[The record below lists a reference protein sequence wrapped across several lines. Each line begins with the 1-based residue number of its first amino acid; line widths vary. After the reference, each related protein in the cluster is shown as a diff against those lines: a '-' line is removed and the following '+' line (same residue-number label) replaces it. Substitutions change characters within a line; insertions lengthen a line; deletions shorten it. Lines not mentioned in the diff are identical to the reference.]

1 MFHLPW
7 GPSIFEP
14 DRSTGRT
21 CERSSGTQGSRVNME
36 SGGPCDCLS
45 LCFFVYVFLKNKKRK
60 YGEKRGVEK
69 GAARSLWLVP
79 VAVRLCAAGLFLSL
93 GPIRDHKAYHDG
105 SVYIYQQNTEQKAQ
119 TRLCAQQSTPPKP
132 KGVLRHYKMTIH
144 TLGLVVSRLLD
155 LVELTFIIL
164 VQQASEY
171 LNKIA
176 VT

>member
-69 GAARSLWLVP
+69 GAARWLWLVP

-119 TRLCAQQSTPPKP
+119 TRLCAQQSTPLKP

-144 TLGLVVSRLLD
+144 SPLDQSYLGFWIWLNSHLLF
-155 LVELTFIIL
+155 LFNKL
-164 VQQASEY
+164 
-171 LNKIA
+171 LN
-176 VT
+176 T